1 MMTFYS
7 KLIKTMLFLLLIDLI
22 TTKENEDC
30 FVINCD
36 TKAYDKIMKCGC
48 HLCKEC
54 SYNSL
59 QIGTCL
65 NCSTVV
71 SSYNPLHFIKNGK
84 TCPVKL
90 CNKSVYY
97 RMESCGCHV
106 CEICA
111 ENSIINSGICLNC
124 SKEVST
130 YIPLHFIKDGKTCPV
145 KLCNKSVYYRIESC
159 DCHLC
164 ESCADKSKNIDSC
177 LICFAEISSYI
188 PLHFIKD
195 DKTCPVTKCL
205 ERVYVVMVGCRCHLC
220 EICADKSLKNHI
232 CLNCS
237 RRVSSYMPIAYVKH
251 IKWKTGASSSSFKKN
266 DANKD
271 SREQS

>member
-7 KLIKTMLFLLLIDLI
+7 KLIKTILFLLLIDLI
-22 TTKENEDC
+22 TTKEDEDC
-30 FVINCD
+30 HVIDCN
-36 TKAYDKIMKCGC
+36 TKAYDKMVKCGC

-54 SYNSL
+54 SCNSL
-59 QIGTCL
+59 QID
-65 NCSTVV
+65 
-71 SSYNPLHFIKNGK
+71 
-84 TCPVKL
+84 
-90 CNKSVYY
+90 
-97 RMESCGCHV
+97 
-106 CEICA
+106 
-111 ENSIINSGICLNC
+111 
-124 SKEVST
+124 
-130 YIPLHFIKDGKTCPV
+130 IPLHFIKDGKTCPV

>member
-130 YIPLHFIKDGKTCPV
+130 YIPLHFIKD
-145 KLCNKSVYYRIESC
+145 
-159 DCHLC
+159 
-164 ESCADKSKNIDSC
+164 
-177 LICFAEISSYI
+177 
-188 PLHFIKD
+188 
-195 DKTCPVTKCL
+195 DKTCPVTNCY
-205 ERVYVVMVGCRCHLC
+205 ESVYYIMVGCRCHLC
-220 EICADKSLKNHI
+220 EICAEESLKNGGT

-237 RRVSSYMPIAYVKH
+237 KGVSSYKRILYAEH
-251 IKWKTGASSSSFKKN
+251 DKWRTGASSSFKKN
-266 DANKD
+266 DTNEE
-271 SREQS
+271 SCGQSWQ